1 MRTDKTFLGEAF
13 LHKLIGI
20 FILLIAMRLLTIT
33 AQEIGFTKNNI
44 LKRTFQGLI
53 LGTAVF
59 LVAYSV
65 EIFISVMQG
74 KFQSLE
80 LYVSSY
86 AVDGNI
92 GNQTGISFFLICIAG
107 NIINVVM
114 EEGIFRGLFQTI
126 LEKKYNFI
134 LSAVIASILFGLWHL
149 IGPVRNYYDGI
160 SSFEGMVIN
169 ISMLVITSA
178 LVGFKFALLTKI
190 TGSLYMAMGDHF
202 VNNTMVNI
210 LHVVS
215 NKGADELMFLR
226 ITIAQIISFAIV
238 LIYYLKC
245 RRTKAEQCHG

>member
-1 MRTDKTFLGEAF
+1 MAV
-13 LHKLIGI
+13 
-20 FILLIAMRLLTIT
+20 RLLTIT

-59 LVAYSV
+59 LVAYGV

-92 GNQTGISFFLICIAG
+92 GNQTSISFFLICIAG

-160 SSFEGMVIN
+160 SSFEGMIIN

-202 VNNTMVNI
+202 VNNTIVNI

-226 ITIAQIISFAIV
+226 ITIAQTISFVIV

-245 RRTKAEQCHG
+245 RRTKGY